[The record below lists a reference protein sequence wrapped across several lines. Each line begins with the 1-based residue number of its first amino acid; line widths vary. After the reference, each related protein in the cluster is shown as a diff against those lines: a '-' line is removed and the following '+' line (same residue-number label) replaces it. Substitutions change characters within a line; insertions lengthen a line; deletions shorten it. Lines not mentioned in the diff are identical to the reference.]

1 MVYQQLAQL
10 IRDAVWLKSYI
21 AAGEQAV
28 QVPGVAAEP
37 AVSHP
42 GCAYALLILCQRLLL
57 RGVCYQLVMP
67 ACATLSCLA
76 LSLVTCLDLCSQVVL
91 PVAVMRLEQEAFSSA
106 YNSLG
111 PQKGGMDVMVP
122 VQGALPGPSE
132 LPSGPGP
139 MPTAGRPLDGAPQQV
154 QI

>member
-21 AAGEQAV
+21 AAGELAV
-28 QVPGVAAEP
+28 TTLGACKLCLL
-37 AVSHP
+37 
-42 GCAYALLILCQRLLL
+42 CASDTPTE
-57 RGVCYQLVMP
+57 RGVCYAYAYLYLAELP
-67 ACATLSCLA
+67 AGLCPP
-76 LSLVTCLDLCSQVVL
+76 TCLDLSGQAAL

-139 MPTAGRPLDGAPQQV
+139 MPIAGRPLDGAPQQV

>member
-1 MVYQQLAQL
+1 
-10 IRDAVWLKSYI
+10 
-21 AAGEQAV
+21 
-28 QVPGVAAEP
+28 
-37 AVSHP
+37 
-42 GCAYALLILCQRLLL
+42 
-57 RGVCYQLVMP
+57 MP
-67 ACATLSCLA
+67 ACTLLSCLA
-76 LSLVTCLDLCSQVVL
+76 LSLPTCLDLCNQAAL

-132 LPSGPGP
+132 LPSGAGP
-139 MPTAGRPLDGAPQQV
+139 MPIAGRPLDGAPQQV

>member
-1 MVYQQLAQL
+1 MSGSGRMQ
-10 IRDAVWLKSYI
+10 
-21 AAGEQAV
+21 
-28 QVPGVAAEP
+28 
-37 AVSHP
+37 
-42 GCAYALLILCQRLLL
+42 ALLILCQQIPL
-57 RGVCYQLVMP
+57 RSVCYGPLMP
-67 ACATLSCLA
+67 AWTSLSWLP
-76 LSLVTCLDLCSQVVL
+76 TYPDLCSQAAL

-139 MPTAGRPLDGAPQQV
+139 MPIAGRPLDGAPQQV
-154 QI
+154 QCLSTHRCSAP